1 MASALVVLPQAPEP
15 SSPPEIQDVAHIY
28 AREDVPMTE
37 TIVATVAENNTCGSY
52 YPNTRGAMVCDE
64 GKSCMYEADKYNVIY
79 CEGYAFVT
87 GCIGRLE
94 ALNTR
99 SCDEACR
106 RNTNIWKCTESSQ
119 THCNTIY
126 YPNDISGFYCGT
138 TSGFTSGLL
147 PSRLDDSTL
156 TTSLEVVVYPAEA
169 TAKSNTGTSGSE
181 TSNEA
186 TSTEATST
194 EPTSAEPTSTS
205 TYESQ
210 NEGGGESK
218 TNVGAI
224 AGGVV
229 GGVVGLAS
237 LGLLAFFLRRRS
249 KNKKEQTVPE
259 MSAQNSPQP
268 YGVDAGQAWK
278 QSPSPL
284 QHSSPQV
291 PVVEAP
297 NSSAAQVHE
306 MDGNGNRQ

>member
-15 SSPPEIQDVAHIY
+15 TSPPEIQDVPNIF
-28 AREDVPMTE
+28 AREDSPVTE
-37 TIVATVAENNTCGSY
+37 NIVVTVAENNTCGSY
-52 YPNTRGAMVCDE
+52 YPNTLGRMRCPE
-64 GKSCMYEADKYNVIY
+64 GQSCVYEADKFNVVFCDGGILAT
-79 CEGYAFVT
+79 E
-87 GCIGRLE
+87 CIGRLE

-106 RNTNIWKCTESSQ
+106 RNTNIRKCTQ
-119 THCNTIY
+119 ATLTHCYTIY
-126 YPNDISGFYCGT
+126 YTNDIKGFYCGT
-138 TSGFTSGLL
+138 TSGYTSGLL
-147 PSRLDDSTL
+147 PSRSDDSTS
-156 TTSLEVVVYPAEA
+156 TSSLQVVVYPAQA
-169 TAKSNTGTSGSE
+169 TTASSTRTSGSE
-181 TSNEA
+181 ASDEA

-194 EPTSAEPTSTS
+194 DVTWTESTATSTN
-205 TYESQ
+205 ESQ

-229 GGVVGLAS
+229 GGVVGLAG

-249 KNKKEQTVPE
+249 KNKKQQTVSE

-268 YGVDAGQAWK
+268 YGADASQAWK

-291 PVVEAP
+291 PVEAP
-297 NSSAAQVHE
+297 DSSTAQVHE